1 MRQYATI
8 CLKSARKPPAAAAP
22 WVDGTPQKGVILVAA
37 VHAVLEILVCSVH
50 AEPVEFAK

>member
-37 VHAVLEILVCSVH
+37 VHA
-50 AEPVEFAK
+50 EPVEFAK